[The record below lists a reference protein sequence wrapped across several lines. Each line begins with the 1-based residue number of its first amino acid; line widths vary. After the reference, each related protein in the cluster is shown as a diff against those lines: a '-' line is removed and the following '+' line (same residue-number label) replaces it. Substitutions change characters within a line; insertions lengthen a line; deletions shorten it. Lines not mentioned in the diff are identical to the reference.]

1 MYGPIGNEW
10 GMGGWVAM
18 ALLMVLFWGGVVALI
33 VVFARRPSSDRGAD
47 APKPP
52 HHDAERIL
60 AERFAHGDIDE
71 AEFKARRAALR
82 RP

>member
-1 MYGPIGNEW
+1 MYGPFGNE
-10 GMGGWVAM
+10 MGNGEWVIM
-18 ALLMVLFWGGVVALI
+18 AIMMVLFWGGVV
-33 VVFARRPSSDRGAD
+33 VVIATLSRRRDAGPSAEP
-47 APKPP
+47 PKPP